1 MEIVAHSIGVCG
13 AYDYSEDS
21 TVNTPL
27 ILLYRTRRV
36 AEYVSTIGLAVL
48 ASYIILGARW

>member
-1 MEIVAHSIGVCG
+1 MEIVARAIGVCG
-13 AYDYSEDS
+13 AYKCSEES
-21 TVNTPL
+21 TVNIAL
-27 ILLYRTRRV
+27 ILLYRSRHA

>member
-1 MEIVAHSIGVCG
+1 MDIVAHTIGACG
-13 AYDYSEDS
+13 AYECSEDS
-21 TVNTPL
+21 TVKTPL
-27 ILLYRTRRV
+27 LLLYRIRRV

>member
-1 MEIVAHSIGVCG
+1 MDIVAHTIGACG
-13 AYDYSEDS
+13 AYECSEDS
-21 TVNTPL
+21 TVKTPL
-27 ILLYRTRRV
+27 MLLYRIRRV